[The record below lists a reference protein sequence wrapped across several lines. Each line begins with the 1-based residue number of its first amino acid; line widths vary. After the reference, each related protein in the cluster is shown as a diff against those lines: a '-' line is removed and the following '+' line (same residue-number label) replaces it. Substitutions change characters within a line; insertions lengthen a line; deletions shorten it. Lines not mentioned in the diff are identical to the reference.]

1 MPRNPF
7 ATTGAGSAG
16 PDPNQRIGFMPT
28 NREVVATR
36 SVKLKT
42 KAAAQKEQEAKE
54 RAEYQERFEDNAQKT
69 IKYHQD
75 KGTKAVEVISRY
87 LKMTEDKTLLRNRG
101 SIANDVER
109 EIRQQVL
116 QLALDMNNDENE
128 EDNGKGSV
136 VVLSAVTKIL
146 LMYRDRL
153 NDVEYEVQQ
162 LKREIHKL
170 SSASTTQTSNAT
182 K

>member
-1 MPRNPF
+1 MPRNYP
-7 ATTGAGSAG
+7 TGAGSAG

-28 NREVVATR
+28 NKEVVATR

-42 KAAAQKEQEAKE
+42 RAAVQKEQEAKE
-54 RAEYQERFEDNAQKT
+54 REEYKERFEENADKT

-75 KGTKAVEVISRY
+75 KGSKAIEVISRY
-87 LKMTEDKTLLRNRG
+87 LKMAEDKTLVRNRG

-109 EIRQQVL
+109 EIRQQII

-136 VVLSAVTKIL
+136 VVLSAVTKIIL
-146 LMYRDRL
+146 LYRDRL
-153 NDVEYEVQQ
+153 NDLEYEIQQ
-162 LKREIHKL
+162 LKRELNKSS
-170 SSASTTQTSNAT
+170 SSAQQTSNAT